1 MSNNEV
7 HSSSH
12 HMQIRV
18 FNWEATRKVRVF
30 CALWMGQ
37 KVDALPALPYDQGLD
52 YRSQS
57 KTMKRC
63 PTCNKD
69 FPDDANF
76 CPVDAG
82 HLIMVDSAAPVPVPR
97 VDTGGNEL
105 LDGRFILGEIVGG
118 HRSGPVYQAADKQGS
133 AAMVKLVAAEVFPT
147 ALLKQRTERELK
159 QLEQLDHV
167 GVAKVLSHGR
177 RDDALWIA
185 TERVDGVTL
194 DNFISQTG
202 PLPQQRAVGIVLQIG
217 AALEAAAK
225 LGVTHRDLSPKNILV
240 GEGDQIKLINFGVP
254 VPGPEGREAVQG
266 VSEYVAPEQIEGRP
280 VDQRCNIYS
289 LGAITTL
296 LLTGAPPFTGSPLE
310 VLGAHSA
317 TQVPLLGANQG
328 VTTELGAALLKSLEK
343 TSSKRFMTL
352 RQFLGEIEKDAAAP
366 ATASKS
372 SDVNKTL
379 MGIAT
384 TDLKAAMAA
393 AKAEAVGT
401 PAPPVETPAPVET
414 LAPAT
419 LAGAAGATEMD
430 HAPPVMVSPA
440 ASPSPAVSP
449 AAFPSPAISP
459 SPASPSPAS
468 PSPASPRVAAG
479 AGGKRAGAKT
489 PQAAAEEV
497 SKNKGKFRE
506 TMWFKK
512 GELDEAAARAAAQA
526 KPEAG
531 VSSKADEMEMD
542 VRYSDDGSITEQ
554 DKDRLSLRTGATMMM
569 EAVPKQAPIKHRVS
583 EDDLVSEMTA
593 GRNKILIGMGIALV
607 ALGIFLAI
615 MLS

>member
-1 MSNNEV
+1 
-7 HSSSH
+7 
-12 HMQIRV
+12 
-18 FNWEATRKVRVF
+18 
-30 CALWMGQ
+30 
-37 KVDALPALPYDQGLD
+37 
-52 YRSQS
+52 
-57 KTMKRC
+57 MKRC

-82 HLIMVDSAAPVPVPR
+82 HLVTVDSAAPVPVPR
-97 VDTGGNEL
+97 VDTGGHEL
-105 LDGRFILGEIVGG
+105 LDGRFALGEIVGG
-118 HRSGPVYQAADKQGS
+118 HRSGPVYHATDKQGTT
-133 AAMVKLVAAEVFPT
+133 AMVKLVAPEVFPT

-159 QLEQLDHV
+159 QLEQLNHV
-167 GVAKVLSHGR
+167 GVAKVLSYGR

-185 TERVDGVTL
+185 SEWVDGITL
-194 DNFISQTG
+194 DKFISQTG

-240 GEGDQIKLINFGVP
+240 GDGDRTKLMNFGVP
-254 VPGPEGREAVQG
+254 VPGPDGREAVQG
-266 VSEYVAPEQIEGRP
+266 VSEYVAPEQVEGRP
-280 VDQRCNIYS
+280 VDQRGNIYS

-296 LLTGAPPFTGSPLE
+296 LLTGAPPFTGSALE
-310 VLGAHSA
+310 VLEAHGA
-317 TQVPLLGANQG
+317 TQVSPLEESQG
-328 VTTELGAALLKSLEK
+328 ITAELSAALLKSLEK

-352 RQFLGEIEKDAAAP
+352 RQFLGEIEKDAP
-366 ATASKS
+366 ETTST

-379 MGIAT
+379 MGIAAL
-384 TDLKAAMAA
+384 DIKAVMAT
-393 AKAEAVGT
+393 AKTEAVGT
-401 PAPPVETPAPVET
+401 PVPPAATPPA
-414 LAPAT
+414 AAT
-419 LAGAAGATEMD
+419 LAGAAGATEID
-430 HAPPVMVSPA
+430 HAPPVMAAAPSPSPV
-440 ASPSPAVSP
+440 SPSPA
-449 AAFPSPAISP
+449 SP

-489 PQAAAEEV
+489 PQAAAEEA

-526 KPEAG
+526 KPESG

-569 EAVPKQAPIKHRVS
+569 EAVPEQAPIKNRVS

-593 GRNKILIGMGIALV
+593 GRNKILIGMGLALV
-607 ALGIFLAI
+607 ALGIFVAI